1 MSSNQLPFSEV
12 IEFYKSEETQSVL
25 DQFLNQV
32 EHFFCMVVNVLNG
45 HMKSLYTP

>member
-25 DQFLNQV
+25 DQFL
-32 EHFFCMVVNVLNG
+32 MI
-45 HMKSLYTP
+45 SSY